1 VLKIKTRKPYGL
13 SILWL
18 SFTKLDSD
26 LHKSAL
32 VNILSALS
40 SENQVSLVAI
50 RSKRPCPNEKNVNT
64 MILPIRYKP
73 FISPILFTAIQFIL
87 LPFYLVLRRPDFIVY
102 EPDLHVLSSFPLL
115 FLSKLTKTKLILDIR
130 TTIVEIRGVN
140 GFFRKICFSNSVL
153 TAKKFFDGITIITP
167 LMKEEICS
175 LYGLNPQKVGV
186 WTSGVSTDIF
196 DSAKYTRNNLTNK
209 FRLEN
214 KFIVFYHGV
223 FTHTRALKETIQAIG
238 LLATKYPD
246 IVLFLL
252 GSGPSLIEL
261 TKLVQQQK
269 LTEHVI
275 IAEPVEHSKVPEYI
289 TMCDIGIIPLPNH
302 TYWRNQS
309 PLKLLE
315 YLSMGKVVVLTDIP
329 AHRLVIGDMYCGI
342 FVSSVEPHELARGI
356 EKAYLQRSSLESM
369 GEVGRKLV
377 QREYTWKKVSGD
389 LTAFLSSV

>member
-1 VLKIKTRKPYGL
+1 M
-13 SILWL
+13 
-18 SFTKLDSD
+18 LDSD

-32 VNILSALS
+32 INILNALS
-40 SENQVSLVAI
+40 SENKVSLVAI
-50 RSKRPCPNEKNVNT
+50 RSEKPYPNHKNINT
-64 MILPIRYKP
+64 MVLPIRYKP
-73 FISPILFTAIQFIL
+73 FISPILFTAIQFIM
-87 LPFYLVLRRPDFIVY
+87 LPFHLVLKRPDFIVY
-102 EPDLHVLSSFPLL
+102 EPDLHVLSSFPLI

-130 TTIVEIRGVN
+130 TTIVEIRGLN
-140 GFFRKICFSNSVL
+140 GFFRKICFANSVL

-167 LMKEEICS
+167 LMKQEMGS

-196 DSAKYTRNNLTNK
+196 DTAKYTNNNLTNQ

-252 GSGPSLIEL
+252 GSGPSLNEL
-261 TKLVQQQK
+261 TNLVQQQK
-269 LTEHVI
+269 LADHVI
-275 IAEPVEHSKVPEYI
+275 IAKPVEHSKVPEYI
-289 TMCDIGIIPLPNH
+289 NMCDVGIIPLPDH
-302 TYWRNQS
+302 PYWRNQS

-329 AHRLVIGDMYCGI
+329 AHRLVIGDMNCGI
-342 FVSSVEPHELARGI
+342 FVSSVEPTELARGI
-356 EKAYLQRSSLESM
+356 ERAYLQRSSLESM
-369 GEVGRKLV
+369 GEVGREMV
-377 QREYTWKKVSGD
+377 QREYTWKKVSDD
-389 LTAFLSSV
+389 LTAFLSLV